1 MRQELEEIIEKITE
15 RYQNPVRVALNCESS
30 TYYRVEDLN
39 SEELEVCA
47 EALAKR
53 VKNVCLPSFP
63 KVIVH
68 LRAYSELATLLSKEI
83 DPTEQIEVIALSK
96 LTSGNEDVMRRI
108 KNKKAIIVNEVIT
121 TGRSCLEA
129 HSKITMLG
137 ASVLCWATLI
147 DRTFG
152 PGPVSV
158 AATITGDSIALL
170 E

>member
-1 MRQELEEIIEKITE
+1 MPSELEEIIEKITE

-47 EALAKR
+47 QALARR
-53 VKNVCLPSFP
+53 VKNVCMPSFP

-68 LRAYSELATLLSKEI
+68 LKTYSELATLLSKEI
-83 DPTEQIEVIALSK
+83 DPTESIEVIALSK
-96 LTSGNEDVMRRI
+96 LTSGNEDVIQRI

-137 ASVLCWATLI
+137 ARVLCWATLI

-158 AATITGDSIALL
+158 AATITGDPIALL